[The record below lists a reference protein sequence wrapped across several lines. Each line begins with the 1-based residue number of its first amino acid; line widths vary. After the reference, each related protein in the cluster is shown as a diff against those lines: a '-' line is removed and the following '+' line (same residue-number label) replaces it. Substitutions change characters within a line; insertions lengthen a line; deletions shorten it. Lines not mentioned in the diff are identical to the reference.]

1 MKIEEQ
7 QILTFLSTEL
17 DAISYHDLPTHS
29 HDCPHCG
36 LPVRRETIATRQDIA
51 DFQLLMEC
59 ANKVMEDSGVSA
71 KLLAAIHAQIAVTL
85 ANRRSNDDEPKGN
98 S

>member
-1 MKIEEQ
+1 MKIDEQ
-7 QILTFLSTEL
+7 ATLTFLSSEL

-36 LPVRRETIATRQDIA
+36 LPVRYEPVATRQDVK
-51 DFQLLMEC
+51 DFQLIMDS
-59 ANKVMEDSGVSA
+59 ARKVMEDSGVNA
-71 KLLAAIHAQIAVTL
+71 KLFAAIHAQIAVAL

-98 S
+98 L